1 MKKTI
6 LFTFLVLTSYAYSQ
20 NKQPKA
26 QSPILFLTE
35 TESLREGMT
44 FSGNEPDHP
53 VSEFGY
59 WKALV
64 SKKRNELTLIQQ
76 FDSVANSKLDVPNME
91 WKPESRFINIH
102 YDNSYNLTGY
112 LEQTINGSAWVN
124 LYNHTYFYTFDDDHY
139 KLEYR
144 VERWTDGTWVN
155 STQTS
160 YIYNDNFNVL
170 QYIIQNWIDSAWV
183 NDEQILSSYDSND
196 NLIFELL
203 QDWEINKWV
212 NAKQG
217 NYTYD
222 ANNNLTNLDIQSWDN
237 GWINLIQGI
246 LSYNSDQL
254 LTKETD
260 RIWNGSAWDNYA
272 EYTYTYNASN
282 DIESELVRGWTGSYW
297 QNYAKTN
304 CYYENS
310 VKMTSA
316 VQQLWNGSA
325 WVISWQQ
332 NYTYDANNFM
342 TSEIKRD
349 RDIVGGGIVR
359 GTKTDYYFH
368 TAVAGVR
375 DMSEADIRIYP
386 NPGRG
391 SFTLSS
397 RENITSVEVYNLFG
411 EQVYTDF
418 KVVKQPTIQ
427 FDLSHFPKGI
437 YFVKINRKSHSCNRS
452 ILVQ

>member
-6 LFTFLVLTSYAYSQ
+6 LFVFLVLTSYAYSQ
-20 NKQPKA
+20 NNQPKA
-26 QSPILFLTE
+26 HSSFLFLIGE
-35 TESLREGMT
+35 RSLRVGMA

-53 VSEFGY
+53 VSVFDH
-59 WKALV
+59 WQVLV
-64 SKKRNELTLIQQ
+64 SKKRNGRTLIQQ
-76 FDSVANSKLDVPNME
+76 FDSIVNSKLDVPNME
-91 WKPESRFINIH
+91 WNQESRLINIH
-102 YDNSYNLTGY
+102 YNNSYNLTGY
-112 LEQTINGSAWVN
+112 LEQTRNGNTWTN
-124 LYNHTYFYTFDDDHY
+124 LYNHTYFYTYDADHY

-144 VERWTDGTWVN
+144 VERWKDGIWVN
-155 STQTS
+155 SAQTS
-160 YIYNDNFNVL
+160 YIFDDNFNVL
-170 QYIIQNWIDSAWV
+170 QYTVQNWIDSAWV

-203 QDWEINKWV
+203 QDWEMNKWV

-246 LSYNSDQL
+246 LSYNANQL

-272 EYTYTYNASN
+272 EYTYAYNASN
-282 DIESELVRGWTGSYW
+282 DMESELVRSWTGSYW
-297 QNYAKTN
+297 QNYAKTK

-316 VQQLWNGSA
+316 VHQLWDGST
-325 WVISWQQ
+325 WVIAWQQ

-342 TSEIKRD
+342 TSETKRD
-349 RDIVGGGIVR
+349 RDIVGVGIVS

-368 TAVAGVR
+368 TAVAGVN
-375 DMSEADIRIYP
+375 DMTEADIRIYP

-391 SFTLSS
+391 NFTLSS
-397 RENITSVEVYNLFG
+397 HENITSVEVYNLFG
-411 EQVYTDF
+411 EQVYADF
-418 KVVKQPTIQ
+418 TVARKPIIQ
-427 FDLSHFPKGI
+427 FDLSYFPKGI
-437 YFVKINRKSHSCNRS
+437 YFVKINKSTHGFSRS